1 MALSITI
8 RSMIFLLLMLAV
20 FLTVPVLIG
29 VYVYRDARRR
39 NMNAVLWT
47 LIAIIAPALIGF
59 IIYLLVRGNYPDLE
73 CPQCG
78 NPVTE
83 QYVACPQ
90 CGAKLRPA
98 CPSCARPVEP
108 DWKVCPRCAASLD
121 GVELY
126 PSPPLRRRDK
136 ALSKILIAVIV
147 VPVAFIALTTFSF
160 TAIQSSVSSSTL
172 QEIAFADYLQEQTS
186 EEIRSTVF
194 DWVNSLDRLDCAYAL
209 RYDYSTDLDTGYDYF
224 YLIYIPGAGGGHN
237 SFGTRSGLFGTAL
250 ELSVESS
257 RKGSIVY
264 CMQTHADKPPVLR
277 ITLDGKRIR
286 CDVQVV
292 DYNPTL
298 FFIEPNYA
306 QAEPGAV
313 ELPERLSV
321 VKLVGGESI
330 GTADDGTAV
339 AEASKNMGVVE
350 VTDKDLML
358 KILTCIDSGE
368 RVPMGQIPDFD
379 FRDGFEIIV
388 EYQIHDD
395 HIMHDDMARHMVF
408 MTEGVCYLNDDRVRN
423 TAYGSSF
430 RVMDENFYG
439 LLENLFR

>member
-1 MALSITI
+1 MTLYIST
-8 RSMIFLLLMLAV
+8 MIFLLLLLVV
-20 FLTVPVLIG
+20 FLTVLVPIG

-39 NMNAVLWT
+39 NMNAALWT

-83 QYVACPQ
+83 QYVVCPR

-126 PSPPLRRRDK
+126 PSPPLRRQDK
-136 ALSKILIAVIV
+136 ALSKILIAIIV
-147 VPVAFIALTTFSF
+147 VPVAFIVLTVLSF
-160 TAIQSSVSSSTL
+160 TAIQSPASFSTL
-172 QEIAFADYLQEQTS
+172 QEVAFADYLQEQTS

-194 DWVNSLDRLDCAYAL
+194 DWMNGLDRLDCAYAL

-224 YLIYIPGAGGGHN
+224 YLIYIPGAGGGR
-237 SFGTRSGLFGTAL
+237 FGTHSDLFGTAL

-257 RKGSIVY
+257 RKGSILY
-264 CMQTHADKPPVLR
+264 CMQTHADKPPALR
-277 ITLDGKRIR
+277 ITLDGKRIH

-292 DYNPTL
+292 NYNPTL

-306 QAEPGAV
+306 QADPGSV
-313 ELPERLSV
+313 KLPERLSV

-330 GTADDGTAV
+330 GTADDGTTMV
-339 AEASKNMGVVE
+339 AGSKNAGVAE
-350 VTDKDLML
+350 VTDKELML

-368 RVPMGQIPDFD
+368 RVPMDQIPDFD

-388 EYQIHDD
+388 EYQIHDEY
-395 HIMHDDMARHMVF
+395 IMHGDMARHMVF
-408 MTEGVCYLNDDRVRN
+408 MADGVCYLNDDRVRN
-423 TAYGSSF
+423 TAHGSSF

-439 LLENLFR
+439 LLENLFQ